1 MYSVQHVLWRG
12 AMALS
17 LVVVGG
23 VGANVSNPAVDVQH
37 DETACREEAAYV
49 FNMVQGSVKP
59 EIAIVQ
65 SKAAKVEK
73 LQVFD
78 VVVVKGIPPMPD
90 EA

>member
-23 VGANVSNPAVDVQH
+23 VGANVSNQQTVQKQH
-37 DETACREEAAYV
+37 DEACREDAAYV
-49 FNMVQGSVKP
+49 
-59 EIAIVQ
+59 I
-65 SKAAKVEK
+65 KANKVEK
-73 LQVFD
+73 LQVLD
-78 VVVVKGIPPMPD
+78 VVVIKGIPPMPD

>member
-17 LVVVGG
+17 LLVVGG
-23 VGANVSNPAVDVQH
+23 LGAGMSPQSAPTSLQKDYACEDSTFVFDGVRGSMNVANVQ
-37 DETACREEAAYV
+37 T
-49 FNMVQGSVKP
+49 Q
-59 EIAIVQ
+59 
-65 SKAAKVEK
+65 

-78 VVVVKGIPPMPD
+78 TVVVQAIHE

>member
-23 VGANVSNPAVDVQH
+23 VGANVSNQAVEKKH
-37 DETACREEAAYV
+37 DDAACREDAAYV
-49 FNMVQGSVKP
+49 
-59 EIAIVQ
+59 I
-65 SKAAKVEK
+65 KANKVEK
-73 LQVFD
+73 LQVLD
-78 VVVVKGIPPMPD
+78 VVVIKGIPPMPD

>member
-23 VGANVSNPAVDVQH
+23 VGANVSYPTVAETKH
-37 DETACREEAAYV
+37 DDAACREQAAYV
-49 FNMVQGSVKP
+49 L
-59 EIAIVQ
+59 
-65 SKAAKVEK
+65 KANKVEK
-73 LQVFD
+73 LQVLD
-78 VVVVKGIPPMPD
+78 VVVIKGIPPMPD

>member
-23 VGANVSNPAVDVQH
+23 VGANVSNPTVEKQH
-37 DETACREEAAYV
+37 DDAACREEAAYV
-49 FNMVQGSVKP
+49 F
-59 EIAIVQ
+59 
-65 SKAAKVEK
+65 KANKAEK
-73 LQVFD
+73 LQVLD
-78 VVVVKGIPPMPD
+78 VVVIKGIPPVPD